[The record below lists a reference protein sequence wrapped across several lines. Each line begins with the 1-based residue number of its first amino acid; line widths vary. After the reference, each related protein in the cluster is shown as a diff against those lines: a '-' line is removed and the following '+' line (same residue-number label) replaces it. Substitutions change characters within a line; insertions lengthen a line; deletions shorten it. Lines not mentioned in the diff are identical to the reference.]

1 MPKNRIETSGGEEL
15 ATNPFESLKKEGLK
29 PFNSTPAKAP
39 NKKLKKIPKS
49 KGVVKIRK
57 EKSGRGGKTVIVI
70 YEMPNHVNMPMR
82 DKLLKSMK
90 AKLGT
95 GGTIKIRNIE
105 IQGDKLEAVKN
116 FLIEDGF
123 TVKG

>member
-15 ATNPFESLKKEGLK
+15 ARIPFESLKKEGLK

-70 YEMPNHVNMPMR
+70 YEMPNHVNMPLR

-116 FLIEDGF
+116 FPIEDGF

>member
-29 PFNSTPAKAP
+29 SFNSTPDKAP
-39 NKKLKKIPKS
+39 NKKLKKMPKS